1 MKTETLPN
9 DILNRNHTQVYIH
22 MYIGESPFGSK
33 EQNQGKEKKG
43 IFLGKQE
50 ISLGLN

>member
-1 MKTETLPN
+1 
-9 DILNRNHTQVYIH
+9 